1 MRVQASLQFSCA
13 TTGRNLET
21 QLITDTR
28 NLVIFQRSTV
38 PMRCAFCGLKHYWRL
53 IKYHRHDIPDVKH
66 QHNARSKKRASRLAP
81 SSLGAINAAQKDR
94 PKKNRRHSGRPPS

>member
-1 MRVQASLQFSCA
+1 MRAKASLQFSCA